1 MSIEMTPSDVVW
13 AALLKTPT
21 VTVTKGDKEK
31 VISYKVPAFGD
42 VPDAKCWLCGGDTGG
57 RGLPKKDRITKMF
70 SDIEYAQFPESQ
82 SLCEACG
89 GLLSNAVMRFY
100 SVLATDDSL
109 QHPTRRQWRD
119 ILLEPPRSHTW
130 VGCLAVSCQKHLFY
144 RGVVNFRSD
153 ECTVALEDIRIT
165 YRPGELRELLSIVEP
180 LLETFSKEE
189 VLTGRYR
196 QDRIRQHGLARWQDA
211 ERGLER
217 IRGSRILDL
226 AIHVAIKEYRDTRNN
241 KKRESEG
248 DVRCSPCESQ
258 LSLLSTSSQR

>member
-1 MSIEMTPSDVVW
+1 MSIEITPSDIVW

-21 VTVTKGDKEK
+21 VTVMKGDKK
-31 VISYKVPAFGD
+31 NTINYRIPAFVG

-57 RGLPKKDRITKMF
+57 RGLPKKDRVTKMF
-70 SDIEYAQFPESQ
+70 SDIEYARSPGSQ

-100 SVLATDDSL
+100 SVLATDAGL
-109 QHPTRRQWRD
+109 QHPTRRQWRG
-119 ILLEPPRSHTW
+119 ILLEPPRSVW

-153 ECTVALEDIRIT
+153 VCTVALEDVRIT
-165 YRPGELRELLSIVEP
+165 YRPGDLRDLLSVVEP

-196 QDRIRQHGLARWQDA
+196 QDRILRHGIAQWQDA

-226 AIHVAIKEYRDTRNN
+226 AVHVAIKEYREKDY
-241 KKRESEG
+241 KKEEKKG
-248 DVRCSPCESQ
+248 EVKCNPCVSQ
-258 LSLLSTSSQR
+258 LSLLNTGSRR